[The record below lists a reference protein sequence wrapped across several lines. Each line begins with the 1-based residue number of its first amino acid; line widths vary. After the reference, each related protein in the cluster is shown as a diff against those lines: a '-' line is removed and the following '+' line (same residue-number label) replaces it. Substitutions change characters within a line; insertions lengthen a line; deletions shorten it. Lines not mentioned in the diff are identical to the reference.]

1 MTYTILGAGGAIG
14 IELARSLK
22 QYPGTIRLV
31 SRTPE
36 AVNNDDELF
45 TADLSR
51 RDEVFRAV
59 EGSNTVY
66 VTIGFQYNTGVWQQ
80 TWPPFIQ
87 QVIEACSLY
96 KAKLVFFDNVYAVG
110 GDYVSH
116 ITEESP
122 ISPTSRK
129 GVVRAEVDR
138 LILKAIED
146 QRVEALIARAPDFFS
161 AVKQNSMAMILIY
174 DNLLK
179 GKKAQW
185 LCDAHKIHSMGYAPE
200 LAKGMAML
208 GNTPDAYNQIWNLP
222 TDAETLTGA
231 QWIQLFAKEMQK
243 TEKYQIL
250 PTWLMKVLGIFIPVM
265 REIPEMNYQF
275 DRDYFFD
282 STKFNKRFNYT
293 PISNSEAVR
302 QTIAALKTSV

>member
-1 MTYTILGAGGAIG
+1 MTHTILGAGGAIG

-129 GVVRAEVDR
+129 GVVRAEV
-138 LILKAIED
+138 
-146 QRVEALIARAPDFFS
+146 
-161 AVKQNSMAMILIY
+161 
-174 DNLLK
+174 
-179 GKKAQW
+179 
-185 LCDAHKIHSMGYAPE
+185 
-200 LAKGMAML
+200 
-208 GNTPDAYNQIWNLP
+208 
-222 TDAETLTGA
+222 
-231 QWIQLFAKEMQK
+231 
-243 TEKYQIL
+243 
-250 PTWLMKVLGIFIPVM
+250 
-265 REIPEMNYQF
+265 
-275 DRDYFFD
+275 
-282 STKFNKRFNYT
+282 
-293 PISNSEAVR
+293 
-302 QTIAALKTSV
+302 